1 MSRGSTGR
9 DFCMPGGYDTAVTA
23 AGNIMLCRV
32 MILYTIAIARGLLAI
47 LEQPSSSL
55 MQHHWRFQQLIRNHA
70 MYMTHHYLG
79 YFLAESPKPIKL
91 YSNWPILQT
100 VNNYKTRSWLPES
113 EGVYQQ
119 WVGDDGRKRVAG
131 DTGLKTH
138 RPIHCHLAEQLL
150 ESMLTRGMR
159 STALPLLS
167 MPRTRIRLPI
177 WTRSSTT
184 LVRTFGKMLIW
195 DLCSLSSRLWHQ
207 HGDKSLRT
215 RQEKVMAKLSGH
227 SDDAMVVTTTA

>member
-119 WVGDDGRKRVAG
+119 WVGGDGRKRVAG
-131 DTGLKTH
+131 DTGLKNTQAYPLPFGRAIARVYADSRDAIDSAATSVRAAH
-138 RPIHCHLAEQLL
+138 SHSPPNLDTIFNYPCTDFWEDANLGPVLAVLQTLA
-150 ESMLTRGMR
+150 SARGQV
-159 STALPLLS
+159 A
-167 MPRTRIRLPI
+167 
-177 WTRSSTT
+177 
-184 LVRTFGKMLIW
+184 
-195 DLCSLSSRLWHQ
+195 
-207 HGDKSLRT
+207 
-215 RQEKVMAKLSGH
+215 
-227 SDDAMVVTTTA
+227 